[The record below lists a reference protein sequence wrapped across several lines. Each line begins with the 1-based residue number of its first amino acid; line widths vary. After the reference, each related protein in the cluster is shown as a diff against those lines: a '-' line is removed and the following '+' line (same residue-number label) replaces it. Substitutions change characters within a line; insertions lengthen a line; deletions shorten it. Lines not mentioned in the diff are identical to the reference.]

1 MYFIYKILFKFIFKN
16 FKKNIRNAIC
26 YGLCDNMR
34 VEEGDVSVEQVQIDL
49 NKKIL
54 FFALFVAGLSIL
66 LSGCLAYIFSDSL
79 ITIFCSIVFG
89 VTLGILINYFLIIS
103 HKFITKIDVEL
114 SYKEETEELQTIMKL
129 E

>member
-1 MYFIYKILFKFIFKN
+1 MFKFIFKN

-103 HKFITKIDVEL
+103 HKFITKIDVDL
-114 SYKEETEELQTIMKL
+114 SCKEETEELQTVMKL